1 MFKKNCFI
9 FMIYAPQNYNFF
21 TIVHASPLY
30 FLTTLVS
37 AMEAYSDQ
45 HTCVFDMRNPN
56 KFNEASKA
64 SRNINVTWSVS
75 ISAACRK
82 SFIIQTKSNL
92 PQYWKL
98 LLVFISSSSCCNS
111 SSSNLPSRLWN
122 VKKYN
127 VFNLLL
133 TQGNRVLWYTDIEP
147 LTQNHGLS
155 VLIIY
160 YM

>member
-1 MFKKNCFI
+1 MFNKVRSSDHCSWLIEQMKIKCVQKELFHI
-9 FMIYAPQNYNFF
+9 HDLCPPNYNFF

-30 FLTTLVS
+30 FLTTWVS

-45 HTCVFDMRNPN
+45 HTGVTGGIRISSMRLL
-56 KFNEASKA
+56 KQVGI
-64 SRNINVTWSVS
+64 INVTWSVS

-111 SSSNLPSRLWN
+111 SSSNLPSRL
-122 VKKYN
+122 
-127 VFNLLL
+127 
-133 TQGNRVLWYTDIEP
+133 
-147 LTQNHGLS
+147 
-155 VLIIY
+155 
-160 YM
+160 

>member
-1 MFKKNCFI
+1 MFNKVRSSDHCSWLIEQMKIKCVQKELFHI
-9 FMIYAPQNYNFF
+9 HDLCPQNYNFF

-30 FLTTLVS
+30 FLTTWVS

-82 SFIIQTKSNL
+82 SFIIQMKSNL

-111 SSSNLPSRLWN
+111 SSSNLPSRL
-122 VKKYN
+122 
-127 VFNLLL
+127 
-133 TQGNRVLWYTDIEP
+133 
-147 LTQNHGLS
+147 
-155 VLIIY
+155 
-160 YM
+160 